1 MRLHDLTGKPVNLLR
16 KLAPLKAF
24 GARGNP
30 SSTFASHDLPSIRRA
45 GNYELAHHTTR
56 DRQGSEDRAVWTH
69 NPQTRIESATI
80 VAGKIRISR
89 IKTFRAKKNE
99 AHEPN
104 PRKPLLYIN
113 EQVHTEYLSTVLNL
127 HNAVHH
133 INLSYA
139 VVPLSADS
147 LAIFEHVNQVC
158 IRMPPLWTAA
168 EISEQV
174 KGELLAALGM
184 NIVVL
189 LDSLKQVSELS
200 VVRKLEADSS
210 RSQSPVPEGSSRT
223 VSPSPTPQDLDVL
236 DQHSASLASID
247 DIQSED
253 RMRLDNI
260 LYRIEGEETMKVV
273 LDRLGSMGSLQVLRI
288 GTRRLGHARMD
299 VVEYQKG
306 DAGWKAELLGEGDVV
321 ALMRS
326 HKLSLI

>member
-1 MRLHDLTGKPVNLLR
+1 
-16 KLAPLKAF
+16 
-24 GARGNP
+24 
-30 SSTFASHDLPSIRRA
+30 
-45 GNYELAHHTTR
+45 
-56 DRQGSEDRAVWTH
+56 
-69 NPQTRIESATI
+69 
-80 VAGKIRISR
+80 VAGKIRILR
-89 IKTFRAKKNE
+89 TKTLRAKSNE

-113 EQVHTEYLSTVLNL
+113 EQVHTEYLITVLNL

-133 INLSYA
+133 INLAYA

-147 LAIFEHVNQVC
+147 LAIFKHVNQVC
-158 IRMPPLWTAA
+158 IKMPPPWTAA
-168 EISEQV
+168 EIEEQA
-174 KGELLAALGM
+174 KGELLAAVRM

-223 VSPSPTPQDLDVL
+223 VSPSPTPHDLDVL
-236 DQHSASLASID
+236 DQHSTSLASIN

-260 LYRIEGEETMKVV
+260 LYEIEEEAVKVV
-273 LDRLGSMGSLQVLRI
+273 LDRLGFMDSLQVLRI

-299 VVEYQKG
+299 VVEYQKATQG
-306 DAGWKAELLGEGDVV
+306 GRQSCWVRMMLW
-321 ALMRS
+321 R
-326 HKLSLI
+326 